1 MSETAL
7 QRAEAIWRNG
17 RRRGRDDGGLPPS
30 GPGGTSDDME
40 ARVKRLEDDYKELRS
55 DLKTL
60 LVDVAVL
67 KERVS
72 HLPTKGWAVG
82 WIIALVAFMGTF
94 ATLAPKLQVFFGVV
108 KP

>member
-1 MSETAL
+1 M
-7 QRAEAIWRNG
+7 AENAFELSRKLRLAVSN
-17 RRRGRDDGGLPPS
+17 DGLLKG
-30 GPGGTSDDME
+30 GGGDGTSGDME
-40 ARVKRLEDDYKELRS
+40 SRVKRLEDDYREVRS

-67 KERVS
+67 KERVT

-82 WIIALVAFMGTF
+82 AIVTLLGLMTAIV
-94 ATLAPKLQVFFGVV
+94 TLAPKFQMWAGLI

>member
-1 MSETAL
+1 MPP
-7 QRAEAIWRNG
+7 NG
-17 RRRGRDDGGLPPS
+17 GD
-30 GPGGTSDDME
+30 GTSGGME
-40 ARVKRLEDDYKELRS
+40 HRVRRLEDDYKEVRA

-67 KERVS
+67 KERVT

-82 WIIALVAFMGTF
+82 AIVTTLGLITAIV
-94 ATLAPKLQVFFGVV
+94 TLAPKLQAWAGLI

>member
-1 MSETAL
+1 
-7 QRAEAIWRNG
+7 
-17 RRRGRDDGGLPPS
+17 
-30 GPGGTSDDME
+30 ME
-40 ARVKRLEDDYKELRS
+40 ARIKRLEDDYKEVRG

-67 KERVS
+67 KERVT

-82 WIIALVAFMGTF
+82 AIVTLVGIMTAI
-94 ATLAPKLQVFFGVV
+94 ATLAPKLQSLAGI